1 MRPLNSRLIAV
12 CLTATLGFTVAG
24 CHRDDVTV
32 LQVPKGAQSP
42 TALPPSGSDAQ
53 DTAAMGGGTATPPA
67 GHAAVRADIKYKLPE
82 GWKEVPPSGMSVA
95 GFSMADDKA
104 QLSVMSFPSA
114 AISQLEMVNIV
125 RQRSNL
131 PPIDA
136 TEMAKM
142 VESVDVGGEK
152 GSYVDFSSATQSGSD
167 TNGSSSKLGLT
178 IAIHG
183 GATWFFKFTG
193 ESATI
198 AAQKPALLEFLKSV
212 QFPAASSAT
221 AALPAGHPSI
231 GNSGAAPGGLPQMGS
246 DAPANPADAANK
258 PQWDVPK
265 NWVEKPPTQM
275 LLAKFN
281 VQNSG
286 ASADVT
292 VSSFPGSVGGLLANV
307 NRWRGNV
314 SLDPIAEDDLS
325 KSTSSIDVPGGKAV
339 LVDVSGKSAKTGNDA
354 RLIGVIWPRG
364 DQTWFYKFLGDPA
377 VVDHE
382 KDAFQ
387 KFVQSVRY

>member
-1 MRPLNSRLIAV
+1 
-12 CLTATLGFTVAG
+12 
-24 CHRDDVTV
+24 
-32 LQVPKGAQSP
+32 
-42 TALPPSGSDAQ
+42 
-53 DTAAMGGGTATPPA
+53 
-67 GHAAVRADIKYKLPE
+67 
-82 GWKEVPPSGMSVA
+82 
-95 GFSMADDKA
+95 
-104 QLSVMSFPSA
+104 
-114 AISQLEMVNIV
+114 
-125 RQRSNL
+125 
-131 PPIDA
+131 
-136 TEMAKM
+136 
-142 VESVDVGGEK
+142 
-152 GSYVDFSSATQSGSD
+152 
-167 TNGSSSKLGLT
+167 
-178 IAIHG
+178 
-183 GATWFFKFTG
+183 
-193 ESATI
+193 
-198 AAQKPALLEFLKSV
+198 
-212 QFPAASSAT
+212 
-221 AALPAGHPSI
+221 
-231 GNSGAAPGGLPQMGS
+231 
-246 DAPANPADAANK
+246 
-258 PQWDVPK
+258 
-265 NWVEKPPTQM
+265 M